1 MIYIL
6 SGWQRAFAPS
16 VKRIAAHNCG
26 TMASDEKN
34 QMSTITNDWLKKYKV
49 CDLSLKKKNMMNLP
63 LQSDTPFEH

>member
-1 MIYIL
+1 MKPTIVRKNEMNFETRSKFMIYIL

-34 QMSTITNDWLKKYKV
+34 QKSTITND
-49 CDLSLKKKNMMNLP
+49 
-63 LQSDTPFEH
+63 